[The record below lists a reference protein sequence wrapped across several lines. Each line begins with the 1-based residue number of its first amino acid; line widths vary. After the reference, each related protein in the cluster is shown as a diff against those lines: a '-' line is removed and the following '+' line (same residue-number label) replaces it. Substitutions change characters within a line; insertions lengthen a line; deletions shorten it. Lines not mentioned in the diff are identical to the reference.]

1 MSVKTHIGRRA
12 FIGGSLLATLGGP
25 LVRAQGFAGLG
36 GESEGFAAVVP
47 EKALVFP
54 RDHGPHPDYRIE
66 WWYLTA
72 NLKDATGAQWGAQW
86 TLFRQAMAP
95 GPQQDG
101 WANQQIWMGHAA
113 VTGARSHHYAEKF
126 ARGGVG
132 QADAEATPFPQ
143 QDGWAN
149 QQIWMGHAAVTGAR
163 SHHYAEKFA
172 RGGVGQAD
180 AEATPFRAWI
190 DSWEMR
196 GLDGFNAQNVA
207 PLSVAASGS
216 DFSYALNL
224 AADRQLVLQ
233 GDGGYSRKSERGQA
247 SYYFS
252 QPYFTASGAI
262 TLGDQQ
268 IAVTGHAWMDR
279 EWSSQPLASDQTGWD
294 WFSLHLDSGEKV
306 MLFRLRQKDGRNY
319 FAGNWIDGGGRSVPL
334 ATTAIT
340 MAPTGSTDIEGR
352 KLPTSWSVAIPERG
366 LKIDSVPLNAKSWMG
381 TRFAYWEGPISFKGS
396 HTGMGYLEMTGY

>member
-1 MSVKTHIGRRA
+1 MSADPRTSRRA
-12 FIGGSLLATLGGP
+12 FLGGGLLATFGGT
-25 LVRAQGFAGLG
+25 LARAQGFAGLG

-47 EKALVFP
+47 GKTLVFP

-72 NLKDATGAQWGAQW
+72 NLKDANGAQWGVQW
-86 TLFRQAMAP
+86 TLFRQATAP
-95 GPQQDG
+95 GAQQDG

-113 VTGARSHHYAEKF
+113 VTSAGIHRYAEKF

-132 QADAEATPFPQ
+132 HASAEASPF
-143 QDGWAN
+143 
-149 QQIWMGHAAVTGAR
+149 H
-163 SHHYAEKFA
+163 
-172 RGGVGQAD
+172 
-180 AEATPFRAWI
+180 AWI

-207 PLSVAASGS
+207 SLAVSASGA

-224 AADRQLVLQ
+224 TADRPLVLQ
-233 GDGGYSRKSERGQA
+233 GDDGYSRKSERGQA

-252 QPYFTASGAI
+252 QPYFNVSGAI
-262 TLGDQQ
+262 TLGGKQ
-268 IAVTGHAWMDR
+268 IAVTGAAWMDR

-319 FAGNWIDGGGRSVPL
+319 FAGNWIERDGRSVPL
-334 ATTAIT
+334 APDSITMTPAGFTAI
-340 MAPTGSTDIEGR
+340 ENR
-352 KLPTSWSVAIPERG
+352 KLPTSWTVAIADRG

-381 TRFAYWEGPISFKGS
+381 TRFAYWEGPINFKGS
-396 HTGMGYLEMTGY
+396 HGGVGYLEMTGY